1 MERVLSTSDDVK
13 GKFERE
19 YAQELAEVKDRH
31 SREIES
37 AKNTL
42 IEIYERRV
50 EQWRE
55 RAEDSERRLAK
66 VE

>member
-31 SREIES
+31 HRELES

-55 RAEDSERRLAK
+55 RAEDSERRLIK